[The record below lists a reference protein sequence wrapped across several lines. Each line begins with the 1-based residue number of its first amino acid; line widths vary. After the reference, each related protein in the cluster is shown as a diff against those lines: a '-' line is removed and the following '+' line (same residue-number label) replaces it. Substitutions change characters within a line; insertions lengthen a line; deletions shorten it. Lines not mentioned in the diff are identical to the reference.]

1 MARKRMID
9 PQIWASEDYSELS
22 NFAQLVWIGLF
33 SQADDEGRGK
43 SKPAYLKSIL
53 FPYSEDIK
61 LVKKVDSALNEIA
74 KIMSITFYQL
84 DNNEYYQLENWSKW
98 QKVDKPQASKI
109 PPFSEGAKIIRKS
122 FAEHSPNSSRK
133 VSEQSATSQ
142 LSFSPN
148 KNKKEN
154 RIEQEIK
161 ENENIQAC
169 ACDLLNKFTFQE
181 LIGTCEKLSP
191 VIFQR
196 HKKDPNGD
204 YRLGQIYEEVS
215 VNSTLEDIEK
225 LLAHANKTYIVQP
238 KYNTLDLCWVLNNQ
252 KAVMSAK
259 ELTTIENNSQQ
270 RDYDS
275 ED

>member
-61 LVKKVDSALNEIA
+61 LVKKVDSALDEIA
-74 KIMSITFYQL
+74 KTMSVTFYQL

-98 QKVDKPQASKI
+98 QKVDKPQPSKI
-109 PPFSEGAKIIRKS
+109 PPFSEGVKIIRKP
-122 FAEHSPNSSRK
+122 FAEHSPNSSRIGG
-133 VSEQSATSQ
+133 EQSATSQ

-148 KNKKEN
+148 KNKNEN
-154 RIEQEIK
+154 RIEQEEK

-181 LIGTCEKLSP
+181 LLSTCEKVSP
-191 VIFQR
+191 VLYKR
-196 HKKDPNGD
+196 HKKDVNGD

-215 VNSTLEDIEK
+215 INFTLEDIEK

-238 KYNTLDLCWVLNNQ
+238 KYNTLDLIWVLNNQ

-259 ELTTIENNSQQ
+259 ELLSTENNTQP

>member
-1 MARKRMID
+1 MDGWMDGQTARIPDLKRKKRNNNFKK
-9 PQIWASEDYSELS
+9 QQNNRRENEDKKTTS
-22 NFAQLVWIGLF
+22 A
-33 SQADDEGRGK
+33 
-43 SKPAYLKSIL
+43 KPA
-53 FPYSEDIK
+53 
-61 LVKKVDSALNEIA
+61 A
-74 KIMSITFYQL
+74 
-84 DNNEYYQLENWSKW
+84 
-98 QKVDKPQASKI
+98 
-109 PPFSEGAKIIRKS
+109 R
-122 FAEHSPNSSRK
+122 
-133 VSEQSATSQ
+133 
-142 LSFSPN
+142 
-148 KNKKEN
+148 
-154 RIEQEIK
+154 
-161 ENENIQAC
+161 
-169 ACDLLNKFTFQE
+169 DLLNKFTFQE

>member
-1 MARKRMID
+1 MID